1 MGPYSHLSTTPSD
14 GFGPS
19 KLLQTTPSEEMGP
32 SRHLSTTPS
41 DAFGLSKLLQTT
53 LPRALGFPYI
63 FQQSLPRVLGH
74 PGLSKKPFRKLWG
87 LPSEAIP
94 HGKPFRA
101 EGSFER
107 KALGCQMV
115 LRGPEVVQ
123 NGTKTDLAAI
133 FQQPLT
139 KVLGLPSN
147 PFRGY
152 GVFQASF
159 NNPFRGSRSST
170 KSDGLPPFQG

>member
-19 KLLQTTPSEEMGP
+19 KLLQTT
-32 SRHLSTTPS
+32 
-41 DAFGLSKLLQTT
+41 
-53 LPRALGFPYI
+53 LPRRWGLQGI
-63 FQQSLPRVLGH
+63 FQQPLPMALAFPSFFKQPFRGHGAFHTSFNNPFLGFWDIQAS
-74 PGLSKKPFRKLWG
+74 PNNPFRKVRG

-115 LRGPEVVQ
+115 LSGPEMVQ